1 MYLEIGKRSSSLS
14 TFPAKFSQVEGGKV
28 IFDQVITYNSMYN
41 TRNED
46 KNLPKFKCGTP
57 LYCSPYIR
65 GVPFEIIG
73 LIEKRTKSG
82 YHVILIDDKPLPQFP
97 ATTTPSSTL
106 TTTTG
111 VTRATVIARVTSQ
124 AVDQLFGRLVESG
137 PSYSTAIATGMMFDS
152 STFISSK
159 QTKIFKIYMDFS

>member
-1 MYLEIGKRSSSLS
+1 MFLKIGKSGSYLS
-14 TFPAKFSQVEGGKV
+14 TFPAKFSQVEGGKA

-65 GVPFEIIG
+65 DVPFEIIG